1 MDRGIGADNKAN
13 KNKANTRNFL
23 FAIGIDNYQHW
34 PKLNNAVKDVKD
46 ISEVLT
52 EQYQFASDHVY
63 LITNEEA
70 TEANIYRKIRELKR
84 EVQEEDNLI
93 FLYSGH
99 GHYDQEFDEGYWVPV
114 DANQDTE
121 DRYISNSNIIKR
133 VNAIKT
139 HHTLLIVDSCFSGT
153 LVVQKRAGLVD
164 ETFKSRRILTSGRQE
179 TVADG
184 IPGENSPF
192 AAGIITYLKKN
203 TEKAINTTSL
213 VQYVKNYVHGK
224 AKQTPVEGRIQNSD
238 DEGGE
243 FIFHL
248 KITED
253 QLWEQVLQ
261 KGEVLDFENYLDYF
275 PEGKYAE
282 LAQKEILSARE
293 DDIWKSTLLKDN
305 ELAYQNYIQKYLTT
319 GKYLNEAHERL
330 QVILAQ
336 YEERKSL
343 LEQLAKEDAE
353 RDKLERQFK
362 DLVQQAEDLYR
373 QKQLKEA
380 RNKYRESLSYHLPNF
395 IPTYEYIEEQIN
407 LCHSGMKFLE
417 YYEAGEQA
425 MQQQNFRLAL
435 QYFNEALKID
445 NNPKV
450 EELVRHC
457 RQRRMI
463 QERRQST
470 SKTRSTATRE
480 AYSSS
485 PPLEEVKPKT
495 ENTYTTFKSV
505 AAPPKKKVKSR
516 AWMWW
521 AAAFV
526 VVVVIFAGL
535 EAGENYEEPD
545 YLDPQ
550 DQVGGL
556 TPEDFSSGQVAS
568 SNPVLIVG
576 TWELVDMTSNG
587 QSLSEI
593 YPGAIELYKVSYT
606 FNANG
611 TVQGFSTTG
620 SDLNNYSVTG
630 NTIFISSPLFGTNS
644 SGLIQ
649 RLDDTYLTISYSMYN
664 QATGTYMPIVFEYER
679 LQ

>member
-1 MDRGIGADNKAN
+1 MERGIGASRKVN

-23 FAIGIDNYQHW
+23 FAIGIDSYHHW
-34 PKLNNAVKDVKD
+34 PMLNNAVKDVKD
-46 ISEVLT
+46 ISQVLT
-52 EQYQFASDHVY
+52 EQYQFDADHVY

-84 EVQEEDNLI
+84 EVKEEDNLI

-164 ETFKSRRILTSGRQE
+164 EAFKSRRILTSGRQE

-184 IPGENSPF
+184 VPGENSPF

-261 KGEVLDFENYLDYF
+261 KGAVVDFENYLDYF

-282 LAQKEILSARE
+282 LAQKEILSMRE
-293 DDIWKSTLLKDN
+293 EDIWRSTLLKDN
-305 ELAYQNYIQKYLTT
+305 ELAYQTYIQKYLTS
-319 GKYLNEAHERL
+319 GKYLNEARERL
-330 QVILAQ
+330 QVILAKH
-336 YEERKSL
+336 EERKGL

-362 DLVQQAEDLYR
+362 DLVQEAEDLYR
-373 QKQLKEA
+373 KKQLKEA
-380 RNKYRESLSYHLPNF
+380 RNKYRESLSFHLPQF
-395 IPTYEYIEEQIN
+395 IPAYEYIEEQIN
-407 LCHSGMKFLE
+407 LCHSGMKFVE

-457 RQRRMI
+457 RQRRLI
-463 QERRQST
+463 QERQQST
-470 SKTRSTATRE
+470 TQSRSKTTET
-480 AYSSS
+480 YSSS
-485 PPLEEVKPKT
+485 PPLEDVKSASS
-495 ENTYTTFKSV
+495 YTTFKST
-505 AAPPKKKVKSR
+505 APPQKKKKSR
-516 AWMWW
+516 TWMWW
-521 AAAFV
+521 AAGFV
-526 VVVVIFAGL
+526 VVIVILAGL
-535 EAGENYEEPD
+535 QAGSNYEEPD
-545 YLDPQ
+545 YFDLQ
-550 DQVGGL
+550 TQVGGT
-556 TPEDFSSGQVAS
+556 TPVDPSTPAAT
-568 SNPVLIVG
+568 SNQALIVG
-576 TWELVDMTSNG
+576 TWELVDLTSNG
-587 QSLSEI
+587 QSLSDI

-606 FNANG
+606 FNQNG

-620 SDLNNYSVTG
+620 TDLNNYSVSG
-630 NTIFISSPLFGTNS
+630 NTIFISSPWFGTNS

-664 QATGTYMPIVFEYER
+664 QATGTYMPIIFEYER
-679 LQ
+679 LR

>member
-1 MDRGIGADNKAN
+1 MERGIGASKRAK
-13 KNKANTRNFL
+13 KNKASTRNFL
-23 FAIGIDNYQHW
+23 FAIGIDHYHHW
-34 PKLNNAVKDVKD
+34 PQLNNAVKDVKD
-46 ISEVLT
+46 ISEVLLQ
-52 EQYQFASDHVY
+52 QYQFDPDYVY

-84 EVQEEDNLI
+84 EVKENDNLI

-99 GHYDQEFDEGYWVPV
+99 GHYDHEFDEGYWVPV

-164 ETFKSRRILTSGRQE
+164 EAFKSRRILTSGRHE

-184 IPGENSPF
+184 APGENSPF

-203 TEKAINTTSL
+203 TEKAINTTTL

-224 AKQTPVEGRIQNSD
+224 AKQIPVEGRIQNSD

-243 FIFHL
+243 FVFHL

-253 QLWEQVLQ
+253 QLWTQVLE
-261 KGEVLDFENYLDYF
+261 KGEVQDFENYLDYF
-275 PEGKYAE
+275 PDGQYAE
-282 LAQKEILSARE
+282 RAQKQILALRE
-293 DDIWKSTLLKDN
+293 EDIWKSTLLKDN
-305 ELAYQNYIQKYLTT
+305 ELAYQTYIQKYLTS
-319 GKYLNEAHERL
+319 GKYLDEAHERL
-330 QVILAQ
+330 QVIRARH
-336 YEERKSL
+336 EERKGL

-353 RDKLERQFK
+353 RDKIEHQFK
-362 DLVQQAEDLYR
+362 DLVQQAEELYR

-380 RNKYRESLSYHLPNF
+380 RDKYRKSLSFHLPNF
-395 IPTYEYIEEQIN
+395 IPSYEYIEEQIN

-457 RQRRMI
+457 RQKRLI
-463 QERRQST
+463 QERQKSAKQGRAAT
-470 SKTRSTATRE
+470 TTA
-480 AYSSS
+480 YNS
-485 PPLEEVKPKT
+485 PPPMEEAPIR
-495 ENTYTTFKSV
+495 TTFSKSG
-505 AAPPKKKVKSR
+505 APPKQKKKSR
-516 AWMWW
+516 AWVWW
-521 AAAFV
+521 AAALAIFV
-526 VVVVIFAGL
+526 VILAGL
-535 EAGENYEEPD
+535 EAGSNYEEPI
-545 YLDPQ
+545 YPGPPTQL
-550 DQVGGL
+550 GG
-556 TPEDFSSGQVAS
+556 AS
-568 SNPVLIVG
+568 SEDPGVGTGQSTNQTLIIG

-587 QSLSEI
+587 QSLSDI
-593 YPGAIELYKVSYT
+593 YPGALDFYKVSYT
-606 FNANG
+606 FHQNG
-611 TVQGFSTTG
+611 TVQGFSSTG
-620 SDLNNYSVTG
+620 SDFNNYSVAG
-630 NTIFISSPLFGTNS
+630 NTIFISSPMFGTNS

-649 RLDDTYLTISYSMYN
+649 RLDDTYLTIAYSMYN

-679 LQ
+679 LD